1 MDTVDRIFSLLDE
14 SGMEQKDFARKIK
27 QTPQVVSTWRT
38 RRAMSY
44 TKYIS
49 LIADVLNTTTEYLLT
64 GEGSKTKASLPA
76 TEKISKAATPESSG
90 LADEFARIF
99 VQLTPEN
106 QNMIIAEMLK
116 RQREQ

>member
-14 SGMEQKDFARKIK
+14 LGMEQKDFAEKIK

-38 RRAMSY
+38 RRAKSY
-44 TKYIS
+44 TKCIS

-64 GEGSKTKASLPA
+64 GEGPKTKSFPSA
-76 TEKISKAATPESSG
+76 TEKTSKATTPESSG

-106 QNMIIAEMLK
+106 QNRIIAEMLK